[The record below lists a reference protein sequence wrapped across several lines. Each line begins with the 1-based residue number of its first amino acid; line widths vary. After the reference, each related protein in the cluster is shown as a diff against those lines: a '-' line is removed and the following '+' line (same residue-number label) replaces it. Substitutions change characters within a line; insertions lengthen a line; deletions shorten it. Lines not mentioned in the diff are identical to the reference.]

1 VNYGYAGLVRRG
13 SWFTAIGFL
22 VVAALATGCSKADKY
37 KEIFMRQCSIVKP
50 MEEACSCTYDRMTA
64 EISVHDVAA
73 ALEQGQ
79 QDPRVVKA
87 ISEALAAC
95 TAKYR

>member
-1 VNYGYAGLVRRG
+1 VNYGCAGLVRRRTW
-13 SWFTAIGFL
+13 STAICFL
-22 VVAALATGCSKADKY
+22 VAAALATGCSKADKY

-64 EISVHDVAA
+64 KIPVHDLAA

-79 QDPRVVKA
+79 QDPRVAKA
-87 ISEALAAC
+87 ISEALAVC